1 MLCLISTQ
9 SIQIGISRAIS
20 ALAPIQL
27 DLKEMLN
34 VPKIGR
40 NPGHDNCIEEIYN
53 VRRAI
58 KRKYKFDFVCFLRL
72 ETIIS
77 MTGPLSML
85 ERRKT
90 PRVKRVKSVK
100 RLSPFGAASYQNARI
115 HAQFH
120 TIIMRLKRRNR
131 RLNLKH
137 EEVMKSFQQNATAL

>member
-1 MLCLISTQ
+1 M
-9 SIQIGISRAIS
+9 
-20 ALAPIQL
+20 
-27 DLKEMLN
+27 MN

-77 MTGPLSML
+77 MTGPLSTTKVHPKSA
-85 ERRKT
+85 RAR
-90 PRVKRVKSVK
+90 SVK
-100 RLSPFGAASYQNARI
+100 RLSPFGAASYRNAKV

-120 TIIMRLKRRNR
+120 TIIMPLKRKAR
-131 RLNLKH
+131 RFDLDLK
-137 EEVMKSFQQNATAL
+137 ELEKSFQKIATAL